1 MLGTKILKENFNQ
14 ELYSKC
20 AVWCNNHQAKIVEYE
35 FYYEVVDNHPT
46 DEQIKAQ
53 KKPLLQ
59 KQITDINYKLA
70 QLQGISLC
78 AVSVD
83 GVNEYDVF
91 KDGELVTMSETEFQN
106 YFDELSDKRS
116 DLLQQYKELD
126 NGTTND

>member
-1 MLGTKILKENFNQ
+1 MLIKKSEFDNKKYA
-14 ELYSKC
+14 EL
-20 AVWCNNHQAKIVEYE
+20 AQWCNENNYRIVDTGDAYKT
-35 FYYEVVDNHPT
+35 VSCVPT
-46 DEQIKAQ
+46 EQDLNAQ
-53 KKPLLQ
+53 KKQQLQ

-91 KDGELVTMSETEFQN
+91 KDGELVVMSETEFQN

-116 DLLQQYKELD
+116 ELLQQYKELD
-126 NGTTND
+126 NGTANN

>member
-1 MLGTKILKENFNQ
+1 MIIKKSEFD
-14 ELYSKC
+14 SKKY
-20 AVWCNNHQAKIVEYE
+20 AQLAAWCNVNNHKIVDTGDAYE
-35 FYYEVVDNHPT
+35 AVPCEVQNLN
-46 DEQIKAQ
+46 EQ
-53 KKPLLQ
+53 KKQQLQ

-83 GVNEYDVF
+83 GNNQYDVF
-91 KDGELVTMSETEFQN
+91 KDGELVVMNEAEFQN

-116 DLLQQYKELD
+116 DLLQQYKEVD

>member
-1 MLGTKILKENFNQ
+1 MNTKMLKNEFDNKKYA
-14 ELYSKC
+14 ELAS
-20 AVWCNNHQAKIVEYE
+20 WCNANNHKIVDTGDAYE
-35 FYYEVVDNHPT
+35 AVSCELT
-46 DEQIKAQ
+46 EQDLNEQ
-53 KKPLLQ
+53 KKQQLQ
-59 KQITDINYKLA
+59 KQITDINYKLS

-78 AVSVD
+78 AVNVD

-91 KDGELVTMSETEFQN
+91 KNGELVVMNETEFQN

>member
-1 MLGTKILKENFNQ
+1 MKVLKSEFDSKKYA
-14 ELYSKC
+14 EL
-20 AVWCNNHQAKIVEYE
+20 AQWCNVNNYKIVDTGDAYE
-35 FYYEVVDNHPT
+35 AVSCAPT
-46 DEQIKAQ
+46 EQDLNEQ
-53 KKPLLQ
+53 KKQQLQ

-91 KDGELVTMSETEFQN
+91 KDGELVTMSKTEFQN
-106 YFDELSDKRS
+106 YFDKLSDKRS

>member
-1 MLGTKILKENFNQ
+1 MIIKKCDFC
-14 ELYSKC
+14 SKKY
-20 AVWCNNHQAKIVEYE
+20 AKLASWCNANNYKIVDTGDAYE
-35 FYYEVVDNHPT
+35 AVSCVPT
-46 DEQIKAQ
+46 EQDLNEQ
-53 KKPLLQ
+53 KKQQLQ

>member
-1 MLGTKILKENFNQ
+1 MEIKKCDFCSKKYA
-14 ELYSKC
+14 EL
-20 AVWCNNHQAKIVEYE
+20 AQWCNENNYCIVDTGDAYKA
-35 FYYEVVDNHPT
+35 VSCTPT
-46 DEQIKAQ
+46 EQDLNEQ
-53 KKPLLQ
+53 KKQQLQ
-59 KQITDINYKLA
+59 KQITDINYELA

-126 NGTTND
+126 NGTTNN

>member
-1 MLGTKILKENFNQ
+1 MLVHKLIKSEFDSKKYA
-14 ELYSKC
+14 ELAS
-20 AVWCNNHQAKIVEYE
+20 WCNANNHKIIDTGDAYE
-35 FYYEVVDNHPT
+35 AVSCVQT
-46 DEQIKAQ
+46 EQDLNEQ
-53 KKPLLQ
+53 KKQQLQ

-91 KDGELVTMSETEFQN
+91 KDDELVTMSETEFQN